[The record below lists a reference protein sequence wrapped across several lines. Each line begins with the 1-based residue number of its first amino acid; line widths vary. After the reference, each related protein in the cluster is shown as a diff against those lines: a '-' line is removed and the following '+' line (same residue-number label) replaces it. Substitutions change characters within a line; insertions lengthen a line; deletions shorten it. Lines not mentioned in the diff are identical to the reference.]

1 MTNVNRAC
9 RARYLEEWLELAERT
24 ARIGFKSRE
33 KLSAFTPQPT
43 DIFISPFAKCG
54 TTWLQQTTHGLRSRG
69 DRDFEEITEV
79 SPWIEMA
86 DQFGWDLQS
95 DQSFSPRIFKSHL
108 DYDNI
113 PKGGK
118 YICSFRNPL
127 SHLLSF
133 YRFLEGWWFE
143 PGAVSLDE
151 FAYETTLKEPKT
163 SGYFFHLTTW
173 LTQKHNPNVLLL
185 TYESMIANFDR
196 SLANIARFM
205 DIELDDELIGIVKK
219 QSSREF
225 MLQHKSKF
233 DEHLNAKK
241 FEALGLAPMNPATS
255 KITSG
260 TPKSER
266 YSISDELKEY
276 FQSTWKATITE
287 QHQIENYEQLVKTIE
302 TLS

>member
-1 MTNVNRAC
+1 MTNANRSC

-24 ARIGFKSRE
+24 ARIAFKSRE

-54 TTWLQQTTHGLRSRG
+54 
-69 DRDFEEITEV
+69 
-79 SPWIEMA
+79 
-86 DQFGWDLQS
+86 
-95 DQSFSPRIFKSHL
+95 
-108 DYDNI
+108 
-113 PKGGK
+113 
-118 YICSFRNPL
+118 
-127 SHLLSF
+127 
-133 YRFLEGWWFE
+133 
-143 PGAVSLDE
+143 
-151 FAYETTLKEPKT
+151 
-163 SGYFFHLTTW
+163 TTW